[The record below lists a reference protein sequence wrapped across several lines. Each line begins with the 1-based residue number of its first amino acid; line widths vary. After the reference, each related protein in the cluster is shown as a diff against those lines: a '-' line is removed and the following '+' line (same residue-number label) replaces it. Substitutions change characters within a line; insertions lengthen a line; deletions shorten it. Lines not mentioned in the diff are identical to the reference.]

1 MPSKRMARLTLDLTL
16 HNLILHNFL
25 TIIIHISHI
34 RKELFLDL
42 SRFFLLI
49 FRQYR
54 SEGKWDNLQL
64 YGIHQRPAIGQIINN
79 L

>member
-1 MPSKRMARLTLDLTL
+1 MARLTLDLTL

-25 TIIIHISHI
+25 TIIIHIIHI

-42 SRFFLLI
+42 RRFFLLI
-49 FRQYR
+49 LRQYR
-54 SEGKWDNLQL
+54 SEGKWDNLQF
-64 YGIHQRPAIGQIINN
+64 YGVRQRPATGPIINN